1 MKKKV
6 LSTLLALTMVFS
18 VASASL
24 TAHAADVKEV
34 NVFGIGDFGGK
45 LDPVDSPTGDPGGAK
60 IVGAMKALTAEAAN
74 PIVVTGGTSYTGSA
88 ISKLNHGTPVNE
100 MYKAMGVKYV
110 NIGNHDFDW
119 SDIDT
124 RETCFETWQT
134 EGGFTFL
141 NANVY
146 YTEGDKA
153 GQRLFT
159 PYAVEEVDGVKVGFF
174 GVIDPGNADAISTL
188 NIKGLEFKATVPEA
202 LEVVK
207 TLRDTEKCDVVIAM
221 PHIASAQAKP
231 DLDTPVG
238 EGNLTAFITELNAEC
253 KKAGVKGIDG
263 AFASQCETAHLTV
276 IDGVPLV
283 KAKNFGQIIAQL
295 NIKIDGDTVTVT
307 PSLHPLTQQIIKDGD
322 KEESVLGSDENTR
335 ANIPEDAEFK
345 VVYDKYNDIAM
356 KVLDDPRGLS
366 DTDFSE
372 ADAASKFAYQK
383 WYLRQNW
390 YYVNYV
396 AGEPI
401 VAYFQNCGGIRHIDP
416 IEIKVGDPI
425 SLRLIQK
432 MAPFDNY
439 VVTMDMTGKDIKT
452 ILGGKS
458 SYGTYDSLRQYGLEV
473 TYASGE
479 YEANAEVVSVKL
491 NGEEIKDEETYRIGC
506 NTFLSDGP
514 GKDNMDFSAGTN
526 VKKYDII
533 NSNAVLEAVLDQSAS
548 LAALNAEGF
557 EPTTLD
563 YTVFIGY
570 ETSDAATVLAAK
582 AAHADAAVDI
592 QIGDL
597 KVGANE
603 VTVTVTAPYTDPNK
617 TESTVSKVYNV
628 NLVREYADQAAI
640 PADIAEAVKALTA
653 KGIFNGNGEGNFAAD
668 DTLTSDQ
675 LSVILARVCGA
686 DLSNVDTT
694 LVHGEVAD
702 WAAPSVAWLIQ
713 NVSPDMCAPEYD
725 AQGNIT
731 GYGAYLGFAI
741 YGTEGLTN
749 ELTALAQYLK
759 LDVDAAA
766 LVAGMGLEPTAN
778 ITRGQLAT
786 ALAQLL
792 GA

>member
-24 TAHAADVKEV
+24 TAHAADVKEI
-34 NVFGIGDFGGK
+34 NIFGIGDFGGK

-60 IVGAMKALTAEAAN
+60 IVGAMKELTAEAAN

-88 ISKLNHGTPVNE
+88 ISKLNHGTPVHE

-119 SDIDT
+119 SDMDT

-159 PYAVEEVDGVKVGFF
+159 PYAVEEIAGVKVGFF
-174 GVIDPGNADAISTL
+174 GVIDPGNADAISAL
-188 NIKGLEFKATVPEA
+188 NIKGLEFRDTVPEA

-207 TLRDTEKCDVVIAM
+207 TLRETEKCDVVIAM

-238 EGNLTAFITELNAEC
+238 EGNLTKFITELNAEC

-307 PSLHPLTQQIIKDGD
+307 PSLHPLTQQVIKDGD

-335 ANIPEDAEFK
+335 ANVPEDAEFK
-345 VVYDKYNDIAM
+345 AVYDKYNDIAM
-356 KVLDDPRGLS
+356 KVLDDPRGIS

-372 ADAASKFAYQK
+372 ADPASKFAYQK

-416 IEIKVGDPI
+416 TEVKVGDPI

-452 ILGGKS
+452 LLGGKS
-458 SYGTYDSLRQYGLEV
+458 SYGTYNSLRQYGLDV

-479 YEANAEVVSVKL
+479 YEENAEVVSVKL
-491 NGEEIKDEETYRIGC
+491 NGKEIQDDATYRIGC

-526 VKKYDII
+526 LKKYDII
-533 NSNAVLEAVLDQSAS
+533 NSNAVLEAVLDQSAGVKDE
-548 LAALNAEGF
+548 AFAVPYA
-557 EPTTLD
+557 TD
-563 YTVFIGY
+563 TVGAVTVNTI
-570 ETSDAATVLAAK
+570 DPKATVEILAEAY
-582 AAHADAAVDI
+582 DV
-592 QIGDL
+592 L
-597 KVGANE
+597 TVGRNE
-603 VTVTVTAPYTDPNK
+603 VKVTVTSPYTNPNK
-617 TESTVSKVYNV
+617 TDGTVKVTRIVNV
-628 NLVREYADQAAI
+628 VREYADQEVI
-640 PADIAEAVKALTA
+640 PANVVDAVTALTV
-653 KGIFNGNGEGNFAAD
+653 KGIFKGNGEGNFAAD
-668 DTLTSDQ
+668 AQLTMNELAVL
-675 LSVILARVCGA
+675 LSRAAGA
-686 DLSNVDTT
+686 ELTADST
-694 LVHGEVAD
+694 D
-702 WAAPSVAWLIQ
+702 WAAPAVAWCLEKGALLPGFEG
-713 NVSPDMCAPEYD
+713 SAHMTPDTVQYAVK
-725 AQGNIT
+725 ALF
-731 GYGAYLGFAI
+731 GAEAAV
-741 YGTEGLTN
+741 
-749 ELTALAQYLK
+749 ELPP
-759 LDVDAAA
+759 V
-766 LVAGMGLEPTAN
+766 
-778 ITRGQLAT
+778 ITRGDMALV
-786 ALAQLL
+786 LAQLL
-792 GA
+792 GL